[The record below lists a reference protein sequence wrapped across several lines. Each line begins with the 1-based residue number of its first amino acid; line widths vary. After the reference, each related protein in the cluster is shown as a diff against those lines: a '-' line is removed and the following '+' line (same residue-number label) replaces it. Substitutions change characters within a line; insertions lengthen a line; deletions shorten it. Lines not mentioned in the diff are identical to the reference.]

1 MEMSEN
7 IGEFGSTIMK
17 PKSGKE
23 AWEAFKAGKQKYVIG
38 DGKRR
43 LGGAHQLKYK
53 NYDAG
58 KTDNPGNYADES
70 TIAAANARFNNENS
84 PLVIKFG
91 QQPNTGI
98 SSKLRNAYE
107 VNPGGVWKVFS
118 RMAPMWLW
126 LREGINKKL
135 DKE

>member
-70 TIAAANARFNNENS
+70 TIAAANTRFNNENS
-84 PLVIKFG
+84 PLVIRFG

-98 SSKLRNAYE
+98 SSKLGNAYE

-118 RMAPMWLW
+118 RVAPMGFWLG
-126 LREGINKKL
+126 EGVNGIL